1 MPNSKEIPNFAY
13 LKTISSHKFQKG
25 ANLKNPNFR
34 EIPNS
39 DVNSTHFRGNFEFWR
54 PNEFEDQQFDAE
66 QSEKKTIKKDWK
78 SE

>member
-39 DVNSTHFRGNFEFWR
+39 DVNSTHFRGNFEF
-54 PNEFEDQQFDAE
+54 
-66 QSEKKTIKKDWK
+66 
-78 SE
+78 

>member
-13 LKTISSHKFQKG
+13 LKTISSLKFQKG
-25 ANLKNPNFR
+25 ANLKIPNFR

-66 QSEKKTIKKDWK
+66 QSEKKKQ
-78 SE
+78 